1 MRVRMISL
9 GCSKNRVDSEYMLGN
24 LAQAGI
30 ELVSEG
36 EAADAVIVNTC
47 SFLES
52 ACDEAIE
59 VILECAREKR
69 EGKVGALLVA
79 GCLPNRFGGEILESM
94 PEIDGIISPG
104 EYGRIAELV
113 GKAGDGRVVSLLGDR
128 GYLGKGAARL
138 LTNSGHY
145 AYLKIC
151 DGCDNRCSY
160 CMIPDIRG
168 KLVSK
173 PFEEVV
179 AEAEDLVGRG
189 VKELVIIAQD
199 TTVYGQD
206 LYGKPRLAE
215 LLRRL
220 ADIEGLMWL
229 RLMYAYPERVDDE
242 LVGLFKDG
250 LGGKLAAYIDLPMQH
265 GSDAVLRA
273 MNRLGSAES
282 MERLVRR
289 LRQARPEMVVR
300 TTFMVGF
307 PGETKED
314 FEELLRFVGRVRPQR
329 AGVFRFSPE
338 EGTPAAAMPSQVPEA
353 LKLEREAR
361 MMGLLAEISRQFNQS
376 RIGEEADV
384 IVDGPSEESE
394 LLVDARSY
402 AEAPEEDG
410 KIFVGDAGLPAGSVV
425 RVRIESASD
434 YDLGAQVLA

>member
-1 MRVRMISL
+1 MKVRMISL

-24 LAQAGI
+24 LAKAGL
-30 ELVSEG
+30 ELVSE
-36 EAADAVIVNTC
+36 EDAADAVIVNTC

-79 GCLPNRFGGEILESM
+79 GCLPNRFGGGILESM

-113 GKAGDGRVVSLLGDR
+113 RKSGEGKVQSLLGER
-128 GYLGKGAARL
+128 GYLGEGAARV
-138 LTNSGHY
+138 LTNAGHY

-168 KLVSK
+168 RLVSK

-179 AEAEDLVGRG
+179 AEAEELVGRG

-206 LYGKPRLAE
+206 LYGRPRLCE

-220 ADIEGLMWL
+220 AEIDGLMWL

-242 LVGLFKDG
+242 LAGLFEDG

-265 GSDAVLRA
+265 GSDRVLKA
-273 MNRLGSAES
+273 MNRLGSASS
-282 MERLVRR
+282 MEKLVQK
-289 LRQARPEMVVR
+289 LRDSRPGMVIR

-307 PGETKED
+307 PGETEED
-314 FEELLRFVGRVRPQR
+314 FRELMSFVGRVRPQR

-338 EGTPAAAMPSQVPEA
+338 EGTPAAMMPGQVPEPV
-353 LKLEREAR
+353 KLDREAR

-384 IVDGPSEESE
+384 IIDGPSEESE

-410 KIFVGDAGLPAGSVV
+410 KIFVGDSSLSAGSVA

-434 YDLGAQVLA
+434 YDLGAEIIG